1 VTIAPA
7 HIRFPRVQ
15 VTSTRFLPLLVSTA
29 DRSVDEGHV
38 LDEFT
43 EGIVV
48 AYSFGP
54 PFGERLVSWSD
65 LDRFAINRRTL
76 RRLAIDHLYDNLRR
90 AQIHGRPPALM
101 LSFEGLESSV
111 LLAEEFWDE
120 IAPRVPGELVV
131 GVPARDVVII
141 TGSESPPGLS
151 KARRAIERVFM
162 AGDRHPLSRELL
174 VWRQGEWQPLLA
186 GRRPGPRPPE
196 PGWGGDPRAAQ
207 GWSGD
212 PRAAQGWS
220 GDPRAAQG
228 WSGPRPVSSAPD
240 PAQRRS
246 QPPRQRPEPDYPDR
260 DYPPVR
266 RQPPPQPAPRQWESR
281 TRRSSAP
288 PQ

>member
-1 VTIAPA
+1 MSHPVSVELTDSQGVTISLA

-43 EGIVV
+43 EGIAV

-65 LDRFAINRRTL
+65 LDRMAINRRTL
-76 RRLAIDHLYDNLRR
+76 RRVAIDHLYDNLRR

-141 TGSESPPGLS
+141 TGSESPPGLN

-162 AGDRHPLSRELL
+162 AGDQHPISRELL

-196 PGWGGDPRAAQ
+196 LGWNRAA
-207 GWSGD
+207 
-212 PRAAQGWS
+212 AT
-220 GDPRAAQG
+220 
-228 WSGPRPVSSAPD
+228 GPRPVSSAPD
-240 PAQRRS
+240 PAPPRW
-246 QPPRQRPEPDYPDR
+246 QPPRQRPEPDYPDP
-260 DYPPVR
+260 DYR
-266 RQPPPQPAPRQWESR
+266 RQPPDPRQWESR
-281 TRRSSAP
+281 TRRSNGP
-288 PQ
+288 PR

>member
-1 VTIAPA
+1 MSRPVPVKLTDSQGVTISPA

-15 VTSTRFLPLLVSTA
+15 VTSTRFLPLLVSTT
-29 DRSVDEGHV
+29 DRSVDDGHV

-43 EGIVV
+43 EGIAV

-65 LDRFAINRRTL
+65 LDRMAMNRRTL
-76 RRLAIDHLYDNLRR
+76 RRMAIDHLYDNLRR

-141 TGSESPPGLS
+141 TGSESPPGLN

-162 AGDRHPLSRELL
+162 AGDQHPLSRELL
-174 VWRQGEWQPLLA
+174 VWRQGEWLPLLA

-196 PGWGGDPRAAQ
+196 PGRRGGPPPGA
-207 GWSGD
+207 
-212 PRAAQGWS
+212 
-220 GDPRAAQG
+220 G

-240 PAQRRS
+240 PPQRRW
-246 QPPRQRPEPDYPDR
+246 QPPRQRPEPDYPEP
-260 DYPPVR
+260 DYPRDR
-266 RQPPPQPAPRQWESR
+266 RQPPPPQGPRPWESR

-288 PQ
+288 PR

>member
-1 VTIAPA
+1 
-7 HIRFPRVQ
+7 VQ

-29 DRSVDEGHV
+29 DRAVDEGHV

-43 EGIVV
+43 EDIAV

-65 LDRFAINRRTL
+65 LDRLAINRRAL
-76 RRLAIDHLYDNLRR
+76 RRMAIDHLYDNLRR

-111 LLAEEFWDE
+111 LLADEFWDE
-120 IAPRVPGELVV
+120 LAPRVPGELVV

-151 KARRAIERVFM
+151 KARRAVERVFM
-162 AGDRHPLSRELL
+162 AGDQHPLSRELL
-174 VWRQGEWQPLLA
+174 VWRDGEWQPLLG
-186 GRRPGPRPPE
+186 GRPPGPRPPE
-196 PGWGGDPRAAQ
+196 LGWRPADL
-207 GWSGD
+207 
-212 PRAAQGWS
+212 
-220 GDPRAAQG
+220 G

-240 PAQRRS
+240 PRRW
-246 QPPRQRPEPDYPDR
+246 PAPRQRPEPDYPEPG
-260 DYPPVR
+260 YPDPGYPGFPSPR
-266 RQPPPQPAPRQWESR
+266 RQPPPPRGPRPWESR

-288 PQ
+288 PR